1 MDRID
6 RWLKRNRLSMI
17 DADDLRIKRL
27 EPGDALCEMG
37 QDLEGIYFLAEGRL
51 RIFASSENGKRLLL
65 RFASPLS
72 LIGDLELSSR
82 HAATTNIE
90 SLTKAVLFI
99 LPYPVIE
106 DKYQENAAFLQ
117 LVIAHLSFKL
127 HSFSKMAAINLTY
140 PVATRF
146 AGYLSSTVLAP
157 ANNEEL
163 FTEDLHE
170 VADML
175 GTTYRHLGRVI
186 ADMAGEGLLTRQRGR
201 LLMLDAAGIRK
212 LAGDNLYE

>member
-1 MDRID
+1 MDSRKA
-6 RWLKRNRLSMI
+6 WLTAQKLTMI
-17 DADDLRIKRL
+17 EEKDLKVRKL
-27 EPGDALCEMG
+27 KPGEALCEMG
-37 QDLEGIYFLAEGRL
+37 QDLEGIYFLVEGRL

-90 SLTKAVLFI
+90 SLTHAVLYV
-99 LPYPVIE
+99 LPYPLIE
-106 DKYQENAAFLQ
+106 SKYLENAAFLR
-117 LVIAHLSFKL
+117 LVIDHLSFKL

-146 AGYLSSTVLAP
+146 AGYLTSTVLAP

-186 ADMAGEGLLTRQRGR
+186 ADMAAEELLTRQRGR
-201 LLMLDAAGIRK
+201 LRILDAEGIRR
-212 LAGDNLYE
+212 LAGENLYE

>member
-1 MDRID
+1 
-6 RWLKRNRLSMI
+6 
-17 DADDLRIKRL
+17 
-27 EPGDALCEMG
+27 
-37 QDLEGIYFLAEGRL
+37 
-51 RIFASSENGKRLLL
+51 
-65 RFASPLS
+65 LS

-90 SLTKAVLFI
+90 SLTHAVLYV
-99 LPYPVIE
+99 LPYPLIE
-106 DKYQENAAFLQ
+106 SKYLENAAFLR
-117 LVIAHLSFKL
+117 LVIDHLSFKL

-146 AGYLSSTVLAP
+146 AGYLTSTVLAP

-186 ADMAGEGLLTRQRGR
+186 ADMAAEELLTRQRGR
-201 LLMLDAAGIRK
+201 LRILDAEGIRR
-212 LAGDNLYE
+212 LAGENLYE